1 MLETLALVAAM
12 LILDAFLMAATW
24 LFIVLIWNN
33 VVREGLKVRS
43 NLAWAYLVFTI
54 ALIANAVIIAHLMQR

>member
-1 MLETLALVAAM
+1 MLETLALATAM

-33 VVREGLKVRS
+33 VIREGLKVRS

-54 ALIANAVIIAHLMQR
+54 ALIANAVIIAYLMQR